1 MRIAVPPDNPAIVS
15 ATVAN
20 DEDAGRDI
28 PQASSKTRESTSAFG
43 QTR

>member
-1 MRIAVPPDNPAIVS
+1 VRIGSHDEDPAIVS

-20 DEDAGRDI
+20 DEDAARDI
-28 PQASSKTRESTSAFG
+28 PQVSSKTRESTSAFG